1 MSKTNDPR
9 EEERE
14 KKDPPREL
22 VEYIY

>member
-14 KKDPPREL
+14 KKDPPKL